1 MSYIWKYNANKFQC
15 KVQTSQKMQDF
26 MQYVYTVFENYFQ
39 AMSVL
44 SFGLDLGPVGCEE
57 KGERG
62 EKELSPKAYS

>member
-1 MSYIWKYNANKFQC
+1 MQC
-15 KVQTSQKMQDF
+15 
-26 MQYVYTVFENYFQ
+26 VYTVFENYFL
-39 AMSVL
+39 AVSVL

>member
-1 MSYIWKYNANKFQC
+1 
-15 KVQTSQKMQDF
+15 MQDF
-26 MQYVYTVFENYFQ
+26 MQYVYTVFENYFL
-39 AMSVL
+39 AVSVL